1 MSNIVARID
10 SLSAKIAKLKQ
21 IIRTDSKESKTK
33 KKTAAE
39 ITESLKSA
47 IAPSKSKPKKDKTRN
62 DGGTVIRKPI
72 TMTVE
77 KKSDGKQ
84 IEKAIEK
91 ISVKLDAQQDRNNRQ
106 SSRDPRKV
114 KTDSDS
120 QKHKQPLALSL
131 QK

>member
-1 MSNIVARID
+1 MSSIIARID
-10 SLSAKIAKLKQ
+10 SLSAKVAKLKQ

-47 IAPSKSKPKKDKTRN
+47 IAPTKSKKRKDRN

-72 TMTVE
+72 TMTIE

-91 ISVKLDAQQDRNNRQ
+91 ISVKFDAQQDRNNRQ

-114 KTDSDS
+114 KTDSDP

>member
-1 MSNIVARID
+1 MSNIVKRID
-10 SLSAKIAKLKQ
+10 SLSTKIAKLKQ
-21 IIRTDSKESKTK
+21 IIRTDSKELKTK

-47 IAPSKSKPKKDKTRN
+47 IAPNNKAKKRKDSN

-72 TMTVE
+72 AMTVE